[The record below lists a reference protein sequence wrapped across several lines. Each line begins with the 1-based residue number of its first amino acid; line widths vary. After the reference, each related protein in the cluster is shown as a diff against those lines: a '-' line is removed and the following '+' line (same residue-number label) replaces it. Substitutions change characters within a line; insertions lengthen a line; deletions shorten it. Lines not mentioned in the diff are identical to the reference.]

1 MAEDGRLKP
10 MSTRKGPGDA
20 MSSAAEPKDRQERL
34 LTADEVQQVASLFQI
49 EPIIGTEEY
58 RDKGNINF
66 HTYSIHCTQGHE
78 YLLQSINSEVFKK
91 PLRVMEAMTAWI
103 TAQKVSLDKSRPA
116 AAERWEPVSLVP
128 SKDQQAYSLY
138 QRGESHMVW
147 RLMHRISDV
156 VCYKSLNQVQ
166 NGKGLAAAEEMGR
179 GLALTSDFANEMPVD
194 GLATSLP
201 GYRDAAG
208 YYRQFHSV
216 LAGRQ
221 SLEEVRGLPEDPEVL
236 ESTQHLYTLAID
248 PEEARLRRED
258 PELAPY
264 IEMALAHEDKALCLQ
279 KGIQSGDLRQVA
291 IHGDT
296 KIENFLF
303 CSKSGKVRSLVDLDT
318 IMPYTWLADWGDMV
332 RSLINVAGEKEKDTE
347 KIQVNREVYEAV
359 SRGFLG
365 TVQGA
370 TATELEL
377 MVPAVQAITLELG
390 VRFLTDYLRGD
401 NYFSLSPPLDAPDLN
416 KVRAICQL
424 TLFKRLLESAD
435 WAHAMMKGQPEMI

>member
-1 MAEDGRLKP
+1 
-10 MSTRKGPGDA
+10 
-20 MSSAAEPKDRQERL
+20 
-34 LTADEVQQVASLFQI
+34 
-49 EPIIGTEEY
+49 
-58 RDKGNINF
+58 
-66 HTYSIHCTQGHE
+66 
-78 YLLQSINSEVFKK
+78 
-91 PLRVMEAMTAWI
+91 
-103 TAQKVSLDKSRPA
+103 
-116 AAERWEPVSLVP
+116 
-128 SKDQQAYSLY
+128 
-138 QRGESHMVW
+138 MVW
-147 RLMHRISDV
+147 RLMHLISDV
-156 VCYKSLNQVQ
+156 ASYKSLSQVR
-166 NGKGLAAAEEMGR
+166 NGKGLETAEEMGR
-179 GLALTSDFANEMPVD
+179 GLALTSDFANEMSVE

-201 GYRDAAG
+201 GYRDAVG

-248 PEEARLRRED
+248 PEEARQRRED
-258 PELAPY
+258 PEIAPY
-264 IEMALAHEDKALCLQ
+264 IELALAHEEKALCLQ
-279 KGIQSGDLRQVA
+279 KGIQSGELRKVA

-303 CSKSGKVRSLVDLDT
+303 CAKTGRVRSLVDLDT

-332 RSLINVAGEKEKDTE
+332 RSLINVAGEKERDTE
-347 KIQVNREVYEAV
+347 KIQVNKEVYEAV

-370 TATELEL
+370 TAAELEL

-401 NYFSLSPPLDAPDLN
+401 NYFALSPPLDAPDLN
-416 KVRAICQL
+416 KVRGICQL